1 MSNEKRKILIVE
13 DQKSLAEM
21 YKTRFEFGDYDVKV
35 AYDGLSAVTIAP
47 DFLPDA
53 ILLDVMMPTMDGIET
68 LQVLRRNAPSVHT
81 KIVVFSNLDDPKTI
95 ERCKEF
101 GADEYV
107 LKVSVT
113 PGQIF
118 TLVDGLIDNART
130 AAHENAHTA
139 ESAVEIET
147 ADSAPKFCPC
157 FKRPY

>member
-1 MSNEKRKILIVE
+1 MTAVKKKILIVE

-21 YKTRFEFGDYDVKV
+21 YKTRFELGEYDVKL
-35 AYDGLSAVTIAP
+35 AYDGLAAVTIAP

-68 LQVLRRNAPSVHT
+68 LQVLRQNAPSVRT

-95 ERCKEF
+95 ARCKEF
-101 GADEYV
+101 GADEYI

-118 TLVDGLIDNART
+118 NLIDDLIEKTRGDGGNAFSGE
-130 AAHENAHTA
+130 A
-139 ESAVEIET
+139 SSET
-147 ADSAPKFCPC
+147 ALANPSNVCPC
-157 FKRPY
+157 CNRPL

>member
-1 MSNEKRKILIVE
+1 MSDVKKKILIVE

-21 YKTRFEFGDYDVKV
+21 YKTRFEFGDYEVKL
-35 AYDGLSAVTIAP
+35 AYDGLAAVTLAP
-47 DFLPDA
+47 EFLPDA

-95 ERCKEF
+95 AKCKEF

-118 TLVDGLIDNART
+118 NLIDGLVDKSRANAAG
-130 AAHENAHTA
+130 AAVKELPPEEAGR
-139 ESAVEIET
+139 I
-147 ADSAPKFCPC
+147 CPC
-157 FKRPY
+157 CNRPL

>member
-1 MSNEKRKILIVE
+1 MSDVKKKILIVE

-21 YKTRFEFGDYDVKV
+21 YKTRFEFGDYEVKL
-35 AYDGLSAVTIAP
+35 AFDGLSAVTIAP

-68 LQVLRRNAPSVHT
+68 LQVLRRNVPSVHT
-81 KIVVFSNLDDPKTI
+81 KIVVFSNLDDPKTVAK
-95 ERCKEF
+95 CKEF

-118 TLVDGLIDNART
+118 NLIDGMVDKARSDSKD
-130 AAHENAHTA
+130 
-139 ESAVEIET
+139 SAVTELPAET
-147 ADSAPKFCPC
+147 PAVCPC
-157 FKRPY
+157 CNRPF